1 MMVYGI
7 LSAVFPS
14 EFIRMVGRYIA
25 PINLLAALFH
35 IGIIIPNKN
44 VKKRYFTYV
53 GIIIGETLMFILLSL
68 ILNVS
73 LTNTLLAKI
82 SVIIIML
89 TISIIILDIG
99 RYIKDTK
106 PNIAMIL
113 YFIFFV
119 GIIIVAGQV
128 LIMVINL

>member
-1 MMVYGI
+1 MIVYGI

-25 PINLLAALFH
+25 PIPLLAALFH
-35 IGIIIPNKN
+35 IGIIIPNKD
-44 VKKRYFTYV
+44 VKKRYFTYI
-53 GIIIGETLMFILLSL
+53 GIIIGETLLFILLSL

-89 TISIIILDIG
+89 TIFIIILDIG
-99 RYIKDTK
+99 RYIKNTR
-106 PNIAMIL
+106 PNIAMVL
-113 YFIFFV
+113 YLIFFV

-128 LIMVINL
+128 LIMVIN